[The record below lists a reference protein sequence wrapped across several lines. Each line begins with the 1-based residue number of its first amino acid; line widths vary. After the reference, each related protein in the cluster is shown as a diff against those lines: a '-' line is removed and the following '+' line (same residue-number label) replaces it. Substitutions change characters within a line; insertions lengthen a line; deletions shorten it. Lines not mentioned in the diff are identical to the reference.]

1 MFHFDLKID
10 HHLDH
15 RAALKPDYIL
25 TVNPWVIRI
34 AMAFGWKPNLSE
46 RSLSLLRHDENM
58 PAELIALALNR
69 GPEHHAFVAALH
81 LAMQALETSPHDRQA
96 YMSVKAGEC
105 TRTCHASEFAAR
117 GDSLHRLTPRLI
129 EIFLEPAV
137 QRMH

>member
-1 MFHFDLKID
+1 MFHFDLNID
-10 HHLDH
+10 HHFDH

-46 RSLSLLRHDENM
+46 RSLSLLRHDENL

-69 GPEHHAFVAALH
+69 GPEHQAFVAALH
-81 LAMQALETSPHDRQA
+81 LAMEALEASAEDRQA
-96 YMSVKAGEC
+96 YMSAKMGEC
-105 TRTCHASEFAAR
+105 TRSCGAAEFAAR
-117 GDSLHRLTPRLI
+117 RDSLGKLTPRLM

-137 QRMH
+137 RRMH

>member
-34 AMAFGWKPNLSE
+34 ALAFGWKPHLSE
-46 RSLSLLRHDENM
+46 PSVSILQHDDDL
-58 PAELIALALNR
+58 PAEIFALALNR

-81 LAMQALETSPHDRQA
+81 LAMQALEASPQDRQA
-96 YMSVKAGEC
+96 YISVKAGEC

-117 GDSLHRLTPRLI
+117 RASLGKLTPRLI

-137 QRMH
+137 RRMH

>member
-46 RSLSLLRHDENM
+46 RSLCLLRHDENL

-69 GPEHHAFVAALH
+69 GPEDQGL
-81 LAMQALETSPHDRQA
+81 SPRCIWRCRCLRRPLKIGRRT
-96 YMSVKAGEC
+96 KAGEC
-105 TRTCHASEFAAR
+105 TRSCHASEFAAR
-117 GDSLHRLTPRLI
+117 RDSLHKLTPRLI

-137 QRMH
+137 RWMH